1 MADDDWDLDT
11 DEIRSLDSEE
21 LHERR
26 PNRWTGAPST
36 WASWT
41 RQDRKT
47 HAALETATAQD
58 LAVHLYNAAALK
70 RGRLGQQD
78 EDEDRRRGKWV
89 GERWTAWPLPAD
101 EVPSDELL
109 PRTLDKHERATFRRP
124 SPGFPGSHLEEEV
137 SATMLRF
144 AKERFLRRG
153 LRSQA
158 APVVE
163 SVETSD
169 EGEAKDEDEDEET
182 EDEDDEDDDED
193 EDEDQ
198 EEAESRPSSRGRS
211 RDRSKRPRS
220 ESIKEE
226 SATVGSRTSLSRLSV
241 SRTPRRH
248 QLPNLAYT
256 VVPSADDDQSYTLLR
271 PAARRILATLDETL
285 TILHNARASRP
296 RSGDEDGIEAEA
308 GPIKRGK
315 GSTRQATPKRKT
327 GPALIQQPPKGRGGR
342 PRKALIPLEGE
353 TEQDMLVRVARE
365 RKQRLPDFYHEK
377 EAERKAA
384 LRASTERSRS
394 ASPDSRASS
403 RSGVAS
409 RGSASRASSAS
420 SDQSIVERRVRK
432 CLPRDWHHVMG
443 AAALAG
449 FSPAVVE
456 RATQRCATLFGQG
469 MTMHTLLEQPAGAHG
484 MLPATYSPGP
494 IDIPPSD
501 DSDEELEQ
509 SRVVGRV
516 VSLQNMRRS
525 SEAEEP
531 ATTPNRQSATPGPAR
546 EHRCLWD
553 GCPGAIKGFSR
564 VSNLNRHVRK
574 VHGGKAVPDVGEQDQ
589 PRAISRQSMRP
600 SSPEAEAATRQS
612 TPGPAGEHRCLW
624 DGCPG
629 AIKGFSRASN
639 LNRHVRKVHGG
650 KAVPDVGE
658 QDQPRA
664 ISRQSMRPSSPE
676 AEAAT
681 RQSTPGPAGEHRC
694 LWDGCPGAIKGFSR
708 ASNLNRHV
716 RKVHGGKAVPDV
728 GEQDQPRAIS
738 RQSMRASSPEA
749 AATRPSTPGPA
760 GSLLCPWAGCPGAV
774 QGYSRLSNLNR
785 HIRKIHDRKSLVD
798 VEVSKAAVDVEV
810 SD

>member
-70 RGRLGQQD
+70 RGRRGQQD

-109 PRTLDKHERATFRRP
+109 PRTLDKHQRATFRCP

-153 LRSQA
+153 LRSQE
-158 APVVE
+158 APAVG

-169 EGEAKDEDEDEET
+169 EGEAKDEDEGEAKD
-182 EDEDDEDDDED
+182 EDEGEAKDED
-193 EDEDQ
+193 EDED
-198 EEAESRPSSRGRS
+198 EEAEDEEGEDEDQEEVESRPPSRA
-211 RDRSKRPRS
+211 P
-220 ESIKEE
+220 
-226 SATVGSRTSLSRLSV
+226 
-241 SRTPRRH
+241 
-248 QLPNLAYT
+248 AYT
-256 VVPSADDDQSYTLLR
+256 VVPSADDAQSYALLR
-271 PAARRILATLDETL
+271 PASRRILAKLDETL

-296 RSGDEDGIEAEA
+296 RSGDEDGTETDAS
-308 GPIKRGK
+308 PIKRGK
-315 GSTRQATPKRKT
+315 RSTRHATPKRKT
-327 GPALIQQPPKGRGGR
+327 GPAPIQQPPKGRVGR
-342 PRKALIPLEGE
+342 PRKAVIPLEGE

-377 EAERKAA
+377 KEAEREAA
-384 LRASTERSRS
+384 LRASTEQSRS

-409 RGSASRASSAS
+409 RGSASRASSVL
-420 SDQSIVERRVRK
+420 SDQSIVEGRVRK

-443 AAALAG
+443 AAAMAG
-449 FSPAVVE
+449 FSPAVIT

-484 MLPATYSPGP
+484 MLSATYSPGP

-501 DSDEELEQ
+501 DSEEELEQ
-509 SRVVGRV
+509 SR
-516 VSLQNMRRS
+516 
-525 SEAEEP
+525 
-531 ATTPNRQSATPGPAR
+531 
-546 EHRCLWD
+546 
-553 GCPGAIKGFSR
+553 I
-564 VSNLNRHVRK
+564 
-574 VHGGKAVPDVGEQDQ
+574 DQ
-589 PRAISRQSMRP
+589 PRAVSRQSMRP
-600 SSPEAEAATRQS
+600 SLPEAEAA
-612 TPGPAGEHRCLW
+612 A
-624 DGCPG
+624 
-629 AIKGFSRASN
+629 
-639 LNRHVRKVHGG
+639 
-650 KAVPDVGE
+650 
-658 QDQPRA
+658 
-664 ISRQSMRPSSPE
+664 
-676 AEAAT
+676 
-681 RQSTPGPAGEHRC
+681 
-694 LWDGCPGAIKGFSR
+694 
-708 ASNLNRHV
+708 
-716 RKVHGGKAVPDV
+716 
-728 GEQDQPRAIS
+728 
-738 RQSMRASSPEA
+738 
-749 AATRPSTPGPA
+749 RPSTPGPA

-785 HIRKIHDRKSLVD
+785 HVREIHGGKAPAD
-798 VEVSKAAVDVEV
+798 VEVSEAAADVEV
-810 SD
+810 SDQSARTHESANMYLCPWPDCPRGVKGFSRKDNLSRHLQEKHGGGPVADADVDSEDEVDGAVHVDGFLHQIKTRSGWRGKTFRASPRRRSEDGLSMKDESG